1 MNFLDGGS
9 SDSFAF
15 LILLLT
21 VIASAVVLFLY
32 LKNLSGLLSTI
43 REPNRAMAPNGV
55 WYLAVTLLNNL
66 LSIPIYYYL
75 EYGSTMVTVLNT
87 MTYMIAIFA
96 VYWHYKIVMAIA
108 ISIEAE
114 YDSRS
119 IPIEHKPTLQTG
131 MFMIVAQALVL
142 IREVPFIG
150 VIGKFAAWGYI
161 IGLILY
167 WVRTYKFKKEI
178 AAMSVSQDE
187 DSLIFKDL
195 L

>member
-1 MNFLDGGS
+1 MNFLDHFGS
-9 SDSFAF
+9 ESSYYLFSFF
-15 LILLLT
+15 GIIINIVLI
-21 VIASAVVLFLY
+21 FLY
-32 LKNLSGLLSTI
+32 LKNLKGLLTVI
-43 REPNRAMAPNGV
+43 REPNRAMKPDGIWLFFV
-55 WYLAVTLLNNL
+55 SIVNNL
-66 LSIPIYYYL
+66 MNILVSFLDYDSPVINI
-75 EYGSTMVTVLNT
+75 TTVLS
-87 MTYMIAIFA
+87 YMISIF
-96 VYWHYKIVMAIA
+96 VVFWHYRIVQAVA
-108 ISIEAE
+108 TSIEAE

-142 IREVPFIG
+142 IHDVPYIG
-150 VIGKFAAWGYI
+150 VIGKFAAYGYF

-167 WVRTYKFKKEI
+167 WVRTWKFKKEI